1 MLHSHAAETHQA
13 ANEIEYRKTLIP
25 FGRSSSQNGGFIARP
40 AIVPHQTAACY
51 LANSIVWD
59 NTLAVHKDLDARDE
73 ALALMQMAFEEQT
86 AASNLTES

>member
-1 MLHSHAAETHQA
+1 MLHSHAVETHQA

-25 FGRSSSQNGGFIARP
+25 FGRSSSQNGRFIARP

-51 LANSIVWD
+51 LAN
-59 NTLAVHKDLDARDE
+59 KDLDVRNE

-86 AASNLTES
+86 AASNWTES